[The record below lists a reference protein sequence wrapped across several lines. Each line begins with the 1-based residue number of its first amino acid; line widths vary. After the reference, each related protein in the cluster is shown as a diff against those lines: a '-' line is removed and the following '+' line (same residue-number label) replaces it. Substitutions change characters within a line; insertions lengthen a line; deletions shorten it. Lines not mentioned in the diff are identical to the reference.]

1 MTIRQFRP
9 RITVGRQMG
18 GNDTAASIE
27 ANLRAGLKG
36 ILDNLYGLVRH
47 LEAEGPEILVEALQ
61 PAFDKSQV
69 YCPKKTGALADSGYL
84 HAVGFRGGARAAI
97 GYAAGGAPNYAI
109 IVHELPYQHESPTR
123 SKFLQAAVDEE
134 YNSMLDSIPRLVRQ
148 AAGT

>member
-1 MTIRQFRP
+1 MTVRQFRP
-9 RITVGRQMG
+9 RVTVGRQVG
-18 GNDTAASIE
+18 GSDTAATIE
-27 ANLRAGLKG
+27 AGLRASIRG

-69 YCPKKTGALADSGYL
+69 YCPKKTGALRESGYL
-84 HAVGFRGGARAAI
+84 RAESFRGGARAAI

-109 IVHELPYQHESPTR
+109 IVHELPYTHEAPTR
-123 SKFLQAAVDEE
+123 NKFLQAAIDEE
-134 YNSMLDSIPRLVRQ
+134 YANMQNAVPRLVRQ